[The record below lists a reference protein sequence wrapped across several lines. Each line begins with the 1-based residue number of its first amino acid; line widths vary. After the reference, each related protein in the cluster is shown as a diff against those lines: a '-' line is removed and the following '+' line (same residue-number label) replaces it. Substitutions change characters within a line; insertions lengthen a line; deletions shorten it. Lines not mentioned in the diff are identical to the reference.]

1 MGTWRRTASS
11 RFTTFPEA
19 SPYCS
24 TVAPMSLT
32 AWVEAG
38 GDTAAARFARW
49 LWLLGGVMP
58 VTFTRS
64 FMFFFVFI
72 TGYLVYSFD

>member
-11 RFTTFPEA
+11 RFATFPEA

-24 TVAPMSLT
+24 TMAPMSLT

-49 LWLLGGVMP
+49 LWLLAGGYAGNFHKVFY
-58 VTFTRS
+58 V
-64 FMFFFVFI
+64 FFCF
-72 TGYLVYSFD
+72 YYQLFDVLF